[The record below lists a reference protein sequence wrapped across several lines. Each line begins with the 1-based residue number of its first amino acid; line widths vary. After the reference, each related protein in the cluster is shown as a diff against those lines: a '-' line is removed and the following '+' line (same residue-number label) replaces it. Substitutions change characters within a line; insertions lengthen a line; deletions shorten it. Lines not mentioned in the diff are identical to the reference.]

1 MIMVASYCR
10 VSTDKED
17 QANSFASQQ
26 RYFKEYIDRQPDWEL
41 YRVYADE
48 GITGTSTKKRVQFN
62 HMISDA
68 KMGKF
73 QIILTKEVSR
83 FSRNILDTI
92 GYTRELKALGVGVLF
107 MNDGINTLE
116 PDAELRLSI
125 MGSIAQEESRKTS
138 TRVKWG
144 QTRQM
149 ERGVVFGRSMLGY
162 DVKDG
167 TLTINPEGAELVRL
181 IFHKYGVEGKGTSVI
196 AREMREAGFLT
207 YTGNSRWNNSHIV
220 KILKNEKY
228 VGDLVQ
234 KKTYTPDYLTHQ
246 KKYNYGAEEKV
257 CLTDH
262 HEAIIDRDLWNT
274 VQAELARRN
283 RHGQLGVG
291 HGNRYVFSG
300 KIKCGLC
307 GSSFVSRKKHYQ
319 NGTFTKKWCCFTAV
333 QEGTSHLDPMGNAVG
348 CDIGQLVRDD
358 FAHKVLNTAA
368 GAVLTSHRWA
378 TGQITACTKAE
389 IQRSETTGE
398 DNAEKL
404 EYEIQQ
410 VKQKKEGILDA
421 FFSKDITKEEMRWMN
436 ERYDCQLG
444 ELQAALRAARERD
457 QLSYETETLQSD
469 VKAHLKALL
478 DREVDEPFQ
487 KEILDTMIVYPG
499 RRLEVRLNLLP
510 AKWRFILDAIA
521 HIRRQSGCHYDPS
534 VPMSVSSPFSSG

>member
-92 GYTRELKALGVGVLF
+92 GYTRKLKALGVGVLF

-234 KKTYTPDYLTHQ
+234 KKTYTPDYPTHQ

-319 NGTFTKKWCCFTAV
+319 NGIFTKKWCCFTAV

-358 FAHKVLNTAA
+358 FAHEVLNTAA

-378 TGQITACTKAE
+378 AGQITACTKAE

-398 DNAEKL
+398 NNKKKL

-444 ELQAALRAARERD
+444 DLQAALRAARERD
-457 QLSYETETLQSD
+457 QLSYETETLQGD

-478 DREVDEPFQ
+478 DREVDE
-487 KEILDTMIVYPG
+487 L
-499 RRLEVRLNLLP
+499 LNPTL
-510 AKWRFILDAIA
+510 
-521 HIRRQSGCHYDPS
+521 
-534 VPMSVSSPFSSG
+534 